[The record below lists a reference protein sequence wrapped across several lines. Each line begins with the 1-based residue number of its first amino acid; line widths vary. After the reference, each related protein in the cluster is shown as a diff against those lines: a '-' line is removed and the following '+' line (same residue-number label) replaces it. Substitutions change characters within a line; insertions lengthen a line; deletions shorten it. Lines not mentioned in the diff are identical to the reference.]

1 MSELGNLLN
10 VSCGAGK
17 SVEDSVEIGTWLHG
31 DDTELI
37 FLINPDEEGLGIIV
51 EDASALGPLA
61 VEIASLQESVSL
73 PILNINIL
81 YLWKKGKRAGQHGC
95 A

>member
-1 MSELGNLLN
+1 MGELGNLLN

>member
-1 MSELGNLLN
+1 MTVVGELGNLFN
-10 VSCGAGK
+10 VSGGAGK
-17 SVEDSVEIGTWLHG
+17 SVEDSVEIGTWLHR

-37 FLINPDEEGLGIIV
+37 LLINPDEEGLLIIV

-61 VEIASLQESVSL
+61 VEIASFQESVSL

-81 YLWKKGKRAGQHGC
+81 YL
-95 A
+95 

>member
-1 MSELGNLLN
+1 MTVVGELGNLLD

-17 SVEDSVEIGTWLHG
+17 SVEDGVEVGTWLHR

-37 FLINPDEEGLGIIV
+37 LLINPDEEGLGIIV

-61 VEIASLQESVSL
+61 VETAGFQESVSL

-81 YLWKKGKRAGQHGC
+81 YL
-95 A
+95 